1 MLLSSASQSHT
12 HTQRNKHAHTHT
24 NRNVFIYTYAASRNC
39 ALSVALSFAFAV
51 RVSETNILRRAH
63 NQRRNNA
70 RLAYIRVLMISS
82 NKNMYF
88 NFSLGRVRNMY
99 THIHKC
105 IYTYAHGPC
114 VYAGLLY
121 SYSFVSCISF
131 ATTYN
136 TYAHTYIHLFSL
148 LTHSHTHIRTL
159 APILP
164 QAVEH
169 IPLFLC
175 SMHIRF
181 EFTPFSCFFLFLHFF
196 FASYLCSI
204 CNFIFLALTHLF

>member
-1 MLLSSASQSHT
+1 
-12 HTQRNKHAHTHT
+12 
-24 NRNVFIYTYAASRNC
+24 
-39 ALSVALSFAFAV
+39 
-51 RVSETNILRRAH
+51 
-63 NQRRNNA
+63 
-70 RLAYIRVLMISS
+70 
-82 NKNMYF
+82 MYF

-204 CNFIFLALTHLF
+204 CNFIFLALTHLFWFDCYCRMVCMLIHIDIRVSLEIEGFDIICAASLHSHVSIAARWN